1 MASKSTPKR
10 TRAPGTRR
18 PGRPRAEERIPE
30 GSRARVLDAAA
41 EVFARHG
48 FARAT
53 IDEIAREAGLSKGSV
68 YWNFD
73 SKDELF
79 GALLEEYIDTP
90 LTDVMKMSRTTPQE
104 EPSAGAVDAAVSQM
118 VRERPQFFQLLLEYW
133 AAAARD
139 PELRERYVARQR
151 RLRDALAEVLRAR
164 QPADMPFAIPPESL
178 ATAFLALG
186 VGLAQEAIVDPDAVA
201 AGLFGDMLALAYDG
215 NAARSGRLPEDR
227 G

>member
-1 MASKSTPKR
+1 VPAKSTPTHQSAR
-10 TRAPGTRR
+10 SRRR
-18 PGRPRAEERIPE
+18 PGRPRADERIPE
-30 GSRARVLDAAA
+30 GSRARLLEAAA

-53 IDEIAREAGLSKGSV
+53 MDQVAREAGLSKGSV
-68 YWNFD
+68 YWNFA

-79 GALLEEYIDTP
+79 GALLEEQIDKP
-90 LTDVMKMSRTTPQE
+90 FAGVMEMSRTTPQE
-104 EPSAGAVDAAVSQM
+104 QPSAGAVDAAVTQM

-133 AAAARD
+133 AAAVRD
-139 PELRERYVARQR
+139 PDLRERYVARQR

-164 QPADMPFAIPPESL
+164 QPADLPFAIPPESL

-186 VGLAQEAIVDPDAVA
+186 VGLAQEAIVDPDSVA
-201 AGLFGDMLALAYDG
+201 EGLYGDMLSLAFDG
-215 NAARSGRLPEDR
+215 NAARAGRLPS

>member
-1 MASKSTPKR
+1 MAKKSSPKR
-10 TRAPGTRR
+10 KEAPTPRR
-18 PGRPRAEERIPE
+18 RGRPRADERIPE
-30 GSRARVLDAAA
+30 GSRARVLGAAA

-68 YWNFD
+68 YWNFA

-79 GALLEEYIDTP
+79 GALLEEYIDKP
-90 LTDVMKMSRTTPQE
+90 LAGVMEMSRTTPRE
-104 EPSAGAVDAAVSQM
+104 EPSSGAVDAAVAQM
-118 VRERPQFFQLLLEYW
+118 VRDRPQFFQLLLEYR

-151 RLRDALAEVLRAR
+151 RLRNALTEVLLAR
-164 QPADMPFAIPPESL
+164 QPADLPFAIPPESL

-186 VGLAQEAIVDPDAVA
+186 LGLAQEAIVDPDAVA

-215 NAARSGRLPEDR
+215 NAARNGRLPEDR